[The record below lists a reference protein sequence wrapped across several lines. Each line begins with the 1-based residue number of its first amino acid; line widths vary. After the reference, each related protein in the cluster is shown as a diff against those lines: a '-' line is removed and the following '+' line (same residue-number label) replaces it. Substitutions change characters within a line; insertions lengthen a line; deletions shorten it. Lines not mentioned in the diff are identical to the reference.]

1 MQHAHLTYQLSAHPA
16 TARLSNSLITLLQTV
31 HAQGSISKA
40 ATVLGLSYRHVWGE
54 LKRWEKALG
63 EPLLHWE
70 RGQAAKL
77 TAFGERL
84 LYADGLAQARL
95 APQIEALQAELERSM
110 ALAFDP
116 QAQVLQLHASH
127 DEALSKLR
135 VFAAAKKL
143 HLDIHFTGSVDA
155 LRALNE
161 GRCRMAGFHV
171 RLPVATQGKSVQTY
185 RCLLEP
191 GQHKIIG
198 FVQRSQGLMVAKSNP
213 LRIKNLRD
221 VAEQQH
227 RFVNRA
233 AGTGTR
239 LLLDDLLAELSLSGK
254 DLLGYRH
261 TEPSHQAAAL
271 AVAQGAAD
279 CALGIEAAAVAH
291 GLGFIPQ
298 AKERYALVV
307 QRESLAEPA
316 TQALCKLLRSTAW
329 LRKLEALAGYSALD
343 SGQVLRMTQVLP
355 WWYF

>member
-1 MQHAHLTYQLSAHPA
+1 MQHAQLAYQLSAKPA
-16 TARLSNSLITLLQTV
+16 TARLTNPLIALLQTV

-40 ATVLGLSYRHVWGE
+40 ATELGLSYRHVWGE
-54 LKRWEKALG
+54 LKRWEQALG

-70 RGQAAKL
+70 RGQAARL
-77 TAFGERL
+77 TSFGERL

-116 QAQVLQLHASH
+116 KAQVLSLHASH

-135 VFAAAKKL
+135 VFAATKKL
-143 HLDIHFTGSVDA
+143 HLDVHFTGSVDA

-171 RLPVATQGKSVQTY
+171 RLPVASTGKSMQTY
-185 RCLLEP
+185 RRLLQP

-213 LRIKNLRD
+213 LRIQSLRD

-227 RFVNRA
+227 RFINRA
-233 AGTGTR
+233 VGTGTR
-239 LLLDDLLAELSLSGK
+239 LLLDDLLAEQSLSSK
-254 DLLGYRH
+254 DLQGYRR

-279 CALGIEAAAVAH
+279 CALGIQAAAVAQ
-291 GLGFIPQ
+291 GLGFVPMVQ
-298 AKERYALVV
+298 ERYALVV
-307 QRESLAEPA
+307 HRETLADPA
-316 TQALCKLLRSTAW
+316 TQALCKLLRSAAW
-329 LRKLEALAGYSALD
+329 LRELEALAGYSALD
-343 SGQVLRMTQVLP
+343 SGQVLRMTRVLP
-355 WWYF
+355 WWDF